1 MNIQSIYVIFA
12 KEFKSLILSPLAWSI
27 MAVLQWVISFQF
39 LAHIEKYLELQL
51 QQLSSLNV
59 TDIIVVPLYG
69 AITITLLL
77 ITPILTTRQ
86 ISGEFKNN
94 TMSLLLSS
102 PVPVSAMVIGKYF
115 AVCLFLYIN
124 ILLLSLMPVSLILG
138 ASVDLAQIAAAM
150 FGVILCVSAFVALGF
165 YLSSLTYHPSV
176 AAASS
181 LGVLLFLWLINW
193 VAGSGELNLLAY
205 FSLLYHL
212 KDFIMGSVN
221 TENIIFFVLFSAY
234 FLFLSINKLRVY

>member
-1 MNIQSIYVIFA
+1 MKMKLITIIFA

-39 LAHIEKYLELQL
+39 LAHIEKYLQL
-51 QQLSSLNV
+51 QQQSVSLNV
-59 TDIIVVPLYG
+59 TDIIIVPLYG
-69 AITITLLL
+69 AIAITLLL

-94 TMSLLLSS
+94 SMSLLLSS
-102 PVPVSAMVIGKYF
+102 PVSVTAIVLGKYF
-115 AVCLFLYIN
+115 AVCLFLYLN
-124 ILLLSLMPVSLILG
+124 IVLLSLMPLSLIWG
-138 ASVDLAQIAAAM
+138 AAIDLTQIAAAIL
-150 FGVILCVSAFVALGF
+150 GVMLCVSAFVALGLF
-165 YLSSLTYHPSV
+165 LSSLTHHPSV

-181 LGVLLFLWLINW
+181 LGLLLFLWLINW
-193 VAGSGELNLLAY
+193 VASSGEFSLLAY

-212 KDFIMGSVN
+212 KDFIMGSVSS
-221 TENIIFFVLFSAY
+221 EHISFFVLFTGY